1 VSTGCDAPRRCAIGI
16 AVIGFDI
23 GTSSTKGALV
33 DDEGSIRA
41 TATRDHA
48 LRLPAPGTVE
58 ADAELVWGAFVE
70 VARSLT
76 RRARRDG
83 LSIRA
88 LATSA
93 SVDESVFVDTAGRPV
108 GPVIMAPDTRVSPA
122 FGDWVR
128 DIGPDRIYAITGLPI
143 YPAYALP
150 RIIGLR
156 GRRPRQFDRVVRVLD
171 WAAFVSS
178 RLGLPP
184 ATDPS
189 IAARTMAWDVR
200 AGAWSLELLDA
211 AGVSPDVFPG
221 VVPTGSAVGE
231 VPSGAGRPLGIPG
244 GAVLVSGGMDQWL
257 AALGSGVTAPGQ
269 AMVGTGTWEALVV
282 PLASFPASLEP
293 LRTTGISV
301 GPFLS
306 VHEYAGLAT
315 QIGGGSFLR
324 WFRGVFAPGRSFS
337 SILRSA
343 PDRPTGLLVLPHAE
357 GSFSPWMD
365 PESRVAIAGV
375 GLETGKGELLRG
387 VMEGITFELR
397 ENIARF
403 ERAGIRVGRL
413 YASGGGA
420 RSSAWL
426 QLKADVL
433 DRPVAAVDIP
443 ESAAF
448 GAALMA
454 GAAIGLFGDS
464 ADVARSHVQTTR
476 VFEPRPT
483 FARAYD
489 AIYERYRQLYPAL
502 RVVRATRNPRQTGR
516 SVAG

>member
-1 VSTGCDAPRRCAIGI
+1 V
-16 AVIGFDI
+16 
-23 GTSSTKGALV
+23 LV
-33 DDEGSIRA
+33 DDEGNIRA
-41 TATRDHA
+41 TAIRDHA

-58 ADAELVWGAFVE
+58 ADADLVWAAFAQI
-70 VARSLT
+70 ARTLT
-76 RRARRDG
+76 RRARRKG

-93 SVDESVFVDTAGRPV
+93 SVDESVFVDAAGRPV
-108 GPVIMAPDTRVSPA
+108 GPVIMAPDTRVSSA
-122 FGDWVR
+122 FWQWVR
-128 DIGPDRIYAITGLPI
+128 DVGPERIYAITGLPT

-156 GRRPRQFDRVVRVLD
+156 RRRPRQFDRVARVLD

-184 ATDPS
+184 VTDPS

-200 AGAWSLELLDA
+200 AGAWSNRLLDA
-211 AGVSPDVFPG
+211 AGVSPTVFPG
-221 VVPTGSAVGE
+221 VVAIGSVVGE
-231 VPSGAGRPLGIPG
+231 VPSEAGRPLGIPA

-257 AALGSGVTAPGQ
+257 AALGSGVTSPGQ

-282 PLASFPASLEP
+282 PLASFPTSPEP
-293 LRTTGISV
+293 LRTSGISV
-301 GPFLS
+301 GPFLT

-337 SILRSA
+337 AILRSA

-365 PESRVAIAGV
+365 PESRIAIAGV
-375 GLETGKGELLRG
+375 GLDTSKGELLRG

-397 ENIARF
+397 ENISRF
-403 ERAGIRVGRL
+403 EQAGIRVGRL

-433 DRPVAAVDIP
+433 GRPVTTVDVP
-443 ESAAF
+443 ENAAF

-454 GAAIGLFGDS
+454 GAAIGLLGAA
-464 ADVARSHVQTTR
+464 ADVARSRVRTTR

-489 AIYERYRQLYPAL
+489 ETNERYRQLYPAL
-502 RVVRATRNPRQTGR
+502 RVVRATPNPRQTPR